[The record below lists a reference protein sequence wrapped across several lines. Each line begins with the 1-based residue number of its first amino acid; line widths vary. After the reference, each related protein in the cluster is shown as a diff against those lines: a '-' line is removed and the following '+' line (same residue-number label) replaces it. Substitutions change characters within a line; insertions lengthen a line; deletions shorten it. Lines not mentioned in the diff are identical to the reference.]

1 MTSVIKSSD
10 IGRCRHWKDFLRH
23 IVIRLSCAVSSATED
38 SIIIFFLTEE
48 PGVYL
53 CIRVMMA
60 ETESQENE
68 THFNPK

>member
-1 MTSVIKSSD
+1 MSSL
-10 IGRCRHWKDFLRH
+10 KDFPPHSDQIELC
-23 IVIRLSCAVSSATED
+23 SFSATED
-38 SIIIFFLTEE
+38 SIIFFLTEE